1 MFHWIPLRILKL
13 VCMSY
18 ELFLFIRMKK
28 NLMSTNILVLTIYV
42 CWYILMNNNYSTLL
56 YLQYMHPLF
65 HVWYLSVVDDFVF
78 HLGLMLI
85 PNKSRV
91 LHLLGFS
98 CCINFYRKDMLLL
111 LAVIY
116 YLIWLLLYRPLES
129 TFLLCTFHLLIII
142 ICLL

>member
-78 HLGLMLI
+78 HLGLILI
-85 PNKSRV
+85 SNSSRV